1 MLSILIPT
9 YNYNVTSLVSALCE
23 QCIKASIAFEV
34 LVLDDASQN
43 HQAENNRINLLENCS
58 YTVLPANIGRSKIRN
73 LLAAKA
79 KYEWLL
85 FLDADVLPA
94 RDSFIA
100 RYLENAT
107 GQQAVNGGILYRD
120 EKPQKDKLLR
130 WVYGREREALS
141 TDERQSNLYLAFL
154 SLNFMMP
161 KSLFAQVKFDESL
174 PNMRHED
181 TVFSYQLEQRDAS
194 VVHIDN
200 PVYHLGLDTFEA
212 MLKKEHE
219 ALRALKQLL
228 ESGKI
233 GRDYVKMGKY
243 YTFLEKTGLR
253 FFVSAFFNL
262 ARKSLLN
269 AISNDKPSLFWYDVY
284 RIGYLCSLKP

>member
-9 YNYNVTSLVSALCE
+9 YNYNVTPLVSALCG
-23 QCIKASIAFEV
+23 QCIKASTVFEI

-43 HQAENNRINLLENCS
+43 CQTENDQINSLENCS

-73 LLAAKA
+73 LLAANA

-85 FLDADVLPA
+85 FLDADVAPVT
-94 RDSFIA
+94 DSFISG
-100 RYLENAT
+100 YLEHTA
-107 GQQAVNGGILYRD
+107 GQKAVNGGIAYQTQ
-120 EKPQKDKLLR
+120 KPSKDRMLR
-130 WVYGREREALS
+130 WVYGRDREALPVAS
-141 TDERQSNLYLAFL
+141 RKKNQYLAFL

-174 PNMRHED
+174 PNLRHED
-181 TVFSYQLEQRDAS
+181 TVFSYGLKQKGIE
-194 VVHIDN
+194 VIHIDN

-243 YTFLEKTGLR
+243 YAFLEKMGLR
-253 FFVSAFFNL
+253 FFVSVFFNW